1 MDDAYIPR
9 AQIVSVTGHRND
21 KSLDDYIDSFSTV
34 CSKQLS
40 NIISGRET
48 VTGIETAVSFLVH
61 PQQRQ
66 LINNCNSQFWDLGD
80 LGAGRRTDES
90 EKKRRPGIF
99 PIRMPKT
106 APNLPHLDMPNS
118 CVLKLNYLQLN
129 SEFKPIQL

>member
-9 AQIVSVTGHRND
+9 AQIVSVTGHRNE

-48 VTGIETAVSFLVH
+48 VTGIETPVSFLVH
-61 PQQRQ
+61 PHLRW

-90 EKKRRPGIF
+90 EKKEGQAFSQSECQKLPRICPTWIC
-99 PIRMPKT
+99 PIL
-106 APNLPHLDMPNS
+106 AFSN
-118 CVLKLNYLQLN
+118 
-129 SEFKPIQL
+129 